1 MQKKRIIF
9 TIAVILLMQLSL
21 AQTIVQVQQPQT
33 QPEKTSIF
41 SFAFLKSPIFLGLV
55 LFIVLAGVIA
65 ICLFIFIR
73 WIIKYIKQR
82 NDMFYK
88 LKVERLKLAKIHST
102 YPSKH
107 WYNVEK
113 NIPIRLIRRINNIS
127 TISSPIAYH
136 RGDFISN
143 EGNYIIALNFVNKKK
158 WFIFPITDLLVV
170 PNNQKVRLVQ
180 KDKDGKKINETII
193 SLPKAEDILKFHNRE
208 ILIHADSLSHS
219 GMFYIPVIKSREGN
233 VVDLALPIY
242 QTLKNIVLEDYLY
255 ETTSEFASLSKKA
268 MDLNPHI
275 RAIQKTSDSNQS
287 VELPTN

>member
-1 MQKKRIIF
+1 MQKKGIIF
-9 TIAVILLMQLSL
+9 TIAVILLINLVF
-21 AQTIVQVQQPQT
+21 AQQIVQVQQPQA
-33 QPEKTSIF
+33 QPEKTSMF

-65 ICLFIFIR
+65 ILLFVFIR

-113 NIPIRLIRRINNIS
+113 NIPIRLIRRINNNPI
-127 TISSPIAYH
+127 ISSPIAYH
-136 RGDFISN
+136 RGDFIGN
-143 EGNYIIALNFVNKKK
+143 EGNYVIALNFVNKKK

-193 SLPKAEDILKFHNRE
+193 SLPKADDILKFHNRE

-255 ETTSEFASLSKKA
+255 ETTSEFASLSKTA
-268 MDLNPHI
+268 MSLNPHI
-275 RAIQKTSDSNQS
+275 RAIKQTSDSNQS